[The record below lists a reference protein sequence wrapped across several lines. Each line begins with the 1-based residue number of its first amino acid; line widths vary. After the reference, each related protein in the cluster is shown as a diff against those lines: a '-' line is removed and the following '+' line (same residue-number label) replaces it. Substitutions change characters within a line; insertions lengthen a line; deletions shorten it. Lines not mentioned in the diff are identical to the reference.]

1 MRRFHKW
8 KSLALMLAAVA
19 GPGIDT
25 AEAGT
30 TTPLNVNVTASVAS
44 TCQATATKTDVGFSA
59 IPAFLAAPQTAT
71 GTVTFTCNKGAT
83 VGVTVSNGANYGLG
97 QSATLRAMKSG
108 TTDYISYHIYQPTGA
123 TFSAC
128 AGSTEWTASLNIST
142 LWAAAGGP
150 KTINLCGQVDA
161 APASGYATGAS
172 YADVVSVQATF

>member
-1 MRRFHKW
+1 MNRILARKCAG
-8 KSLALMLAAVA
+8 SLIVTLA
-19 GPGIDT
+19 GLSFGT
-25 AEAGT
+25 AHAGT

-44 TCQATATKTDVGFSA
+44 TCQATATKTDVGFGA
-59 IPAFLAAPQTAT
+59 IAAFLAAPQTAT

-83 VGVTVSNGANYGLG
+83 VGVTVSNGANYSLG

-108 TTDYISYHIYQPTGA
+108 TADYISYHIYQPTGA

-128 AGSTEWTASLNIST
+128 AGTTEWTASLDISA
-142 LWAAAGGP
+142 LWSATGGP
-150 KTINLCGQVDA
+150 KTVNLCGQVDA